1 MMKKKHKLSFSG
13 LVTLGIVAMPNIVAY
28 ADEGVVTSDFTV
40 KDQEGKVVKEFK
52 ENEVIQI
59 NEKTETQYKVILN
72 GQKYNVDKE
81 NVLRT
86 IEHVE
91 ESLIVKE
98 DNMTLKM
105 SPDIFG
111 DQLIQLNKGDIL
123 HRISGVE
130 EQNGFVK
137 VKTNQSVEGWVL
149 RSVVE
154 RNIKN
159 VPVTTQAFIDEDTE
173 RNQSLFYGDEIYI
186 VGFENNQYKVMKN
199 EKSLMVDKK
208 AISFSKPEKRV
219 IQIPEKL
226 KAKRAVQYN
235 LDNSIENVDH
245 NGSLADRIIFEGYQ
259 FLGVPY
265 LWGGATPNGFD
276 CSGFIQYIF
285 RLQGIYIPRVAS
297 AQATVGETVSQEN
310 IMRGDLVFFETYKI
324 GPSHVGIYLG
334 NGKFLH
340 AGGDRVQISNLNES
354 YYAQRY
360 LFTKRVF

>member
-1 MMKKKHKLSFSG
+1 MMKKKHKLSISG
-13 LVTLGIVAMPNIVAY
+13 LVALGIVAVPNIVAH

-40 KDQEGKVVKEFK
+40 KDQEGKVVKEYK
-52 ENEVIQI
+52 ENEVIVI
-59 NEKTETQYKVILN
+59 NEKTETQYKVLIN

-91 ESLIVKE
+91 ESLTVKE

-111 DQLIQLNKGDIL
+111 DQLIQLNKGDTL

-130 EQNGFVK
+130 EKNGFVK

-173 RNQSLFYGDEIYI
+173 RNQSLFYGDEISI
-186 VGFENNQYKVMKN
+186 VGFENNKYKVMKN
-199 EKSLMVDKK
+199 EKSLMVDKT

-219 IQIPEKL
+219 VHIPEKL

-235 LDNSIENVDH
+235 LDTTMEVIEH
-245 NGSLADRIIFEGYQ
+245 NGSLADRIIAEGYQ

-265 LWGGATPNGFD
+265 VWGGTTPDGFD

-285 RLQGIYIPRVAS
+285 RLQGISMPRVAS
-297 AQATVGETVSQEN
+297 AQATLGQVVSQEN
-310 IMRGDLVFFETYKI
+310 LMKGDLVFFETYKV

-340 AGGDRVQISNLNES
+340 AGGDRVQISNLSES
-354 YYAQRY
+354 YYTQRY
-360 LFTKRVF
+360 LFAKRVF